1 MKYNDGRAGVTEHGE
16 FRNLALPLS
25 NHVGSNA
32 DVFPRIA
39 LLGVGDH
46 QLAAANLKQYKK

>member
-1 MKYNDGRAGVTEHGE
+1 MESVVSETQAFTEHGE
-16 FRNLALPLS
+16 FGDLALPLS

-32 DVFPRIA
+32 DVFPRIT

-46 QLAAANLKQYKK
+46 QLATADL